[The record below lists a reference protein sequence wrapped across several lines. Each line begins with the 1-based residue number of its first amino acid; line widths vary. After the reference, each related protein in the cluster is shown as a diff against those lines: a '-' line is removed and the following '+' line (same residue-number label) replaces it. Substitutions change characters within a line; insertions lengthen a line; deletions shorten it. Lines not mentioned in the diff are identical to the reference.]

1 VVFLRMATACKPAS
15 YAVAPGC
22 NTTAVVGSC
31 TVATFT
37 VSGTLTL

>member
-1 VVFLRMATACKPAS
+1 MATACKPGS
-15 YAVAPGC
+15 YAVAPC
-22 NTTAVVGSC
+22 ANTIAVVGSC

>member
-1 VVFLRMATACKPAS
+1 MVTACKPAS
-15 YAVAPGC
+15 YAVAPVT